1 MIYNPETASFEKSLL
16 LKQGYYNY
24 IYAYVPGGSK
34 SADHTNLEGSFWETD
49 NDYQIF
55 VYYRDIAGRFDRLVG
70 YTQINSRN
78 R

>member
-1 MIYNPETASFEKSLL
+1 
-16 LKQGYYNY
+16 
-24 IYAYVPGGSK
+24 
-34 SADHTNLEGSFWETD
+34 LEGSFWETD

-55 VYYRDIAGRFDRLVG
+55 VYFRDIAGRFDRLVG